1 MNKPIAAALLL
12 ALAALNPLAGG
23 AQSANAPYKIGV
35 TYPLTGPL
43 ALNSANVLA
52 GADIAVADINKAG
65 GINGHPVQLAI
76 EDSQGT
82 PQGGISSMRKLVDID
97 GVQAILTIFTNVVT
111 AQMPL
116 ADQLKIPM
124 LSTVETSGLV
134 SKSQYSFAH
143 AQAIGQEAP
152 LLRDYW
158 KGAGYKRIFA
168 FYGNN
173 AYGQNV
179 AVPIKAAAVAAG
191 VGAYDEAFFDMNDT
205 DYRGVV
211 ARAKEF
217 KPDAI
222 VLCAQGSAAET
233 TMLKQIR
240 ELGITAQIF
249 NPSNFFFD
257 KGWRDA
263 AGTLADGMIFTGA
276 NVDGSSAAG
285 RDFIREYRAK
295 TGVDP
300 GYQPAE
306 AYDIIKLFAYS
317 IGKSSYNGEAIR
329 NVLATVK
336 GVPSVLGGTI
346 TMGADHYTVG
356 EAAALWQAR
365 GNGEVKIT
373 PPRK

>member
-1 MNKPIAAALLL
+1 MNKPIIAALLL
-12 ALAALNPLAGG
+12 AALAADPLAGG
-23 AQSANAPYKIGV
+23 AQSNSTYKIGV

-43 ALNSANVLA
+43 ALNSAAVLA

-65 GINGHPVQLAI
+65 GINGHPVALAI

-82 PQGGISSMRKLVDID
+82 PQGGISAMRKLVDVD

-143 AQAIGQEAP
+143 SQAIAQEAP
-152 LLRDYW
+152 LLQAYW

-179 AVPIKAAAVAAG
+179 AVPIKAAAQAAG
-191 VGAYDEAFFDMNDT
+191 VEAYDESFFDMSAT
-205 DYRGVV
+205 DFRGVV
-211 ARAKEF
+211 ARAKDF

-240 ELGITAQIF
+240 EGGLNVQIF

-257 KGWRDA
+257 KGWREA
-263 AGTLADGMIFTGA
+263 AGSLADGMIFTGA
-276 NVDGSSAAG
+276 NVDAALPAG
-285 RDFIREYRAK
+285 KNFVTVYKAK
-295 TGVDP
+295 IGVEP

-306 AYDIIKLFAYS
+306 AYDIIRLFAYS
-317 IGKSSYNGEAIR
+317 IGKSSYSGEAIR
-329 NVLATVK
+329 NVLAAVK

-356 EAAALWQAR
+356 TAAALWQAR
-365 GNGEVKIT
+365 GNSEVKVT

>member
-1 MNKPIAAALLL
+1 MNKAIVAALLL
-12 ALAALNPLAGG
+12 AALALNPLAGG
-23 AQSANAPYKIGV
+23 AQPNAPYKIGV

-43 ALNSANVLA
+43 ALNSAHVLA
-52 GADIAVADINKAG
+52 GAEIAVANINKAG
-65 GINGHPVQLAI
+65 GINGHPVALAI

-82 PQGGISSMRKLVDID
+82 PQGGIASMRKLVDVD
-97 GVQAILTIFTNVVT
+97 GVQAIMTIFTNVVT

-134 SKSQYSFAH
+134 SKTQYSFAH
-143 AQAIGQEAP
+143 AQAIGLEAP

-179 AVPIKAAAVAAG
+179 AVPIKAAAEAAG
-191 VGAYDEAFFDMNDT
+191 VGAYEEAFFDMNGS
-205 DYRGVV
+205 DYRGVI

-222 VLCAQGSAAET
+222 VLCAQGSAGET

-249 NPSNFFFD
+249 NPSNFYYD

-276 NVDGSSAAG
+276 NVDVSSAAG
-285 RDFIREYRAK
+285 RDFVRAYKAK

-317 IGKSSYNGEAIR
+317 IGKSSYKGEAIR
-329 NVLATVK
+329 NVLAAVK

-356 EAAALWQAR
+356 EAASLWQAR
-365 GNGEVKIT
+365 GNREVKIT

>member
-1 MNKPIAAALLL
+1 MNKVIVAALLL
-12 ALAALNPLAGG
+12 AALALNPLAGG
-23 AQSANAPYKIGV
+23 AQSNSPYKIGV

-43 ALNSANVLA
+43 ALNSAHVLA

-65 GINGHPVQLAI
+65 GINGHPVALAV

-82 PQGGISSMRKLVDID
+82 PQGGIASMRKLVDVD

-143 AQAIGQEAP
+143 AQAIGAEAP

-179 AVPIKAAAVAAG
+179 AVPIKAAAQAAG
-191 VGAYDEAFFDMNDT
+191 VGAYEEAFFDMNGT

-249 NPSNFFFD
+249 NPSNFYYD

-276 NVDGSSAAG
+276 NVDASSPIG
-285 RDFIREYRAK
+285 REFVRAYKTK

-356 EAAALWQAR
+356 EAASVWQAR
-365 GNGEVKIT
+365 GSREVKIT